1 MSRIGKKPIEIPEGV
16 RVTVSDSRIIVAGP
30 KGELSL
36 AIPTGIHVKTED
48 SLVVVERTAA
58 SSAIFGR
65 VRAILANMV
74 LGVHEGW
81 RKTLEIVGTGYR
93 AATDG
98 RELTLHLGF
107 SHPVVVTAP
116 EEIQFSVQQN
126 KITVE
131 GTDKQLVGLIA
142 AQIRAYRPPDSYKG
156 KGVRYEGEVVRKKP
170 GKAAKGAVS

>member
-1 MSRIGKKPIEIPEGV
+1 MSRVGKKPIEIPEGV
-16 RVTVSDSRIIVAGP
+16 RVTVDNSRVIVVGP
-30 KGELSL
+30 KGELAL
-36 AIPTGIHVKTED
+36 AIPTGIYVKTEN

-65 VRAILANMV
+65 VRATLANMV
-74 LGVHEGW
+74 YGVNVGW
-81 RKTLEIVGTGYR
+81 RKTLEIIGTGYR

-98 RELTLHLGF
+98 KELTLHLGF
-107 SHPVVVTAP
+107 SHPIVVTAP

-131 GTDKQLVGLIA
+131 GTDKQRVGLVA
-142 AQIRAYRPPDSYKG
+142 AQIRSYRPPDSYKG